1 MDKLH
6 HFECKPLIP
15 SRIRPAQSSIQN
27 TYKDR
32 QIRESS
38 LRCNGDSQQILSGRL
53 KQNAEFI
60 NEIKTITKPTL
71 EGLMCTKQCTLF
83 PKCGQ
88 LHAGGLVWSVT
99 YAPHIAH
106 LWG

>member
-1 MDKLH
+1 M
-6 HFECKPLIP
+6 
-15 SRIRPAQSSIQN
+15 
-27 TYKDR
+27 Y
-32 QIRESS
+32 
-38 LRCNGDSQQILSGRL
+38 
-53 KQNAEFI
+53 
-60 NEIKTITKPTL
+60 
-71 EGLMCTKQCTLF
+71 TKQCTLF